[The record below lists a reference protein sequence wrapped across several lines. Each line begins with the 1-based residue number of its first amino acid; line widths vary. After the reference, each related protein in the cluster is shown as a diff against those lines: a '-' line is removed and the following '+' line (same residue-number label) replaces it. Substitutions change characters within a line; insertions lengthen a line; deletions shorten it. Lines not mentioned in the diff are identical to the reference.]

1 ITFVEDVGV
10 PAERLAACLHG
21 MQQLLRRHETTGSFP
36 IHAATG
42 QIHARPFL
50 DLQDPRDAAKLG
62 PLAEELHSLVLD
74 MGGTVS
80 AQHGTGLA
88 RTPWVARQY
97 GPLHAVFREL
107 KAIFDPRQILNPG
120 KIVGAGAETLH
131 WPLRAAI
138 GSRLVNQAEPPT
150 VLTSQTMNGSAA
162 AAPKP

>member
-1 ITFVEDVGV
+1 MRSHGPPIADVG
-10 PAERLAACLHG
+10 PRRG
-21 MQQLLRRHETTGSFP
+21 RRHG
-36 IHAATG
+36 
-42 QIHARPFL
+42 RPFL

-107 KAIFDPRQILNPG
+107 KAIFDPRQIFNPG
-120 KIVGAGAETLH
+120 KIVGPGSETLH
-131 WPLRAAI
+131 WPLRAAA
-138 GSRLVNQAEPPT
+138 RAQAGTDAERPA
-150 VLTSQTMNGSAA
+150 TSGDQITNGSDAA
-162 AAPKP
+162 IPKTDSIPFAPALNWRGS